1 MMRLFSRLRFRWTH
15 DFEMIHP
22 GLRKDQMK
30 MRNRAMIVHAIKTY
44 SLWMRVSWKLKSSKI
59 LNKKKPYVTA
69 QGNPSKICTTSESRS
84 LKNRTCIYDIRS
96 NCKNK

>member
-1 MMRLFSRLRFRWTH
+1 MRLFSRLRFRLTH
-15 DFEMIHP
+15 DFTMIHP

-44 SLWMRVSWKLKSSKI
+44 SIWMRVSWKLKSSKI
-59 LNKKKPYVTA
+59 LKKKKPYVTA
-69 QGNPSKICTTSESRS
+69 QGNPSKISTTSESRS

-96 NCKNK
+96 NSKNK